1 MNLNVLIAIFWLLP
15 FGESIKVYEF
25 FEKNPGLSDISYIT
39 MNVSVSIKDKIAIC
53 SSHKQM
59 QSNLNTTTL
68 YTIYED
74 KEFQKPWFL
83 LGFWGE
89 SLWAQENLGIWHLL
103 GTLHKKTDFISWINM
118 CIEIDFKERKFSV
131 SLNGNNASS
140 AETRLKSLKKI
151 GTFYIRYLNLFF
163 NV

>member
-1 MNLNVLIAIFWLLP
+1 MMFCLLAP
-15 FGESIKVYEF
+15 TEAIKVYEF
-25 FEKNPGLSDISYIT
+25 HEGNSTISDISYVT
-39 MNVSVSIKDKIAIC
+39 MNLNVSSVAKKVTIC
-53 SSHKQM
+53 STHKQM

-74 KEFQKPWFL
+74 KKFTKPWFL

-131 SLNGNNASS
+131 SLNGHNASS

-151 GTFYIRYLNLFF
+151 GTFYIRYLYLIFNLEMF
-163 NV
+163 N